1 MYKRQL
7 YLQDKSSDF
16 AGMIEED
23 NWDAQATDH
32 LVAAMET
39 LDPRSQDIIR
49 ARWLDDDNK
58 ATLHELAERY
68 GISAERV
75 RQLENNAMKKLR
87 SAIAL

>member
-1 MYKRQL
+1 
-7 YLQDKSSDF
+7 
-16 AGMIEED
+16 
-23 NWDAQATDH
+23 
-32 LVAAMET
+32 MET

-87 SAIAL
+87 SAFALNRATVPAAAILHGRRVCLSFFRRK

>member
-1 MYKRQL
+1 M
-7 YLQDKSSDF
+7 D
-16 AGMIEED
+16 
-23 NWDAQATDH
+23 
-32 LVAAMET
+32 T